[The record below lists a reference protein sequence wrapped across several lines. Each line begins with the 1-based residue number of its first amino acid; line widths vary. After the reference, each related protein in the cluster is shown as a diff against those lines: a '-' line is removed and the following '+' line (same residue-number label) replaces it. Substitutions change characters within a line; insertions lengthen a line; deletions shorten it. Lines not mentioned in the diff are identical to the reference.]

1 MTMRAIRMLRQRAP
15 LVEQVVD
22 DPVAARGEVV
32 VDIRCAGICHSDA
45 HYRADASRVR
55 LPVTLGHEIA
65 GVVAGTSQRVALHYL
80 LANGDML
87 GKERDGGF
95 AERVAVPAANA
106 VPIPDEVSFEQAAI
120 MMCSTATA
128 LHALRLASFQ
138 AGESLGIL
146 GFGGLGISALQLGQ
160 ALGASRVVVAEVVP
174 EKRALAA
181 SLGAETGPLDGVDVV
196 LDFAGHAPTTLAA
209 LRALAPGGRLV
220 LVAINL
226 RELTVDAYADV
237 LARERRIIGCSDHT
251 RDELVEL
258 MELARRGAIDLS
270 PAITRRV
277 PLDAARINEVL
288 DELERGTSHVR
299 TVIRT
304 SV

>member
-1 MTMRAIRMLRQRAP
+1 
-15 LVEQVVD
+15 
-22 DPVAARGEVV
+22 
-32 VDIRCAGICHSDA
+32 
-45 HYRADASRVR
+45 
-55 LPVTLGHEIA
+55 
-65 GVVAGTSQRVALHYL
+65 
-80 LANGDML
+80 ML
-87 GKERDGGF
+87 GKERDGGY
-95 AERVAVPAANA
+95 AERIAVPAANA

-138 AGESLGIL
+138 PSESLAIL
-146 GFGGLGISALQLGQ
+146 GFGGLGISALQLGR

-181 SLGAETGPLDGVDVV
+181 SLGAETGALDGVDVA

-226 RELTVDAYADV
+226 RDLTVDAYADV

-251 RDELVEL
+251 GDELVEL
-258 MELARRGAIDLS
+258 MDLARRGAIDLS
-270 PAITRRV
+270 QAITRRV
-277 PLDAARINEVL
+277 PLEASAINEVL
-288 DELERGTSHVR
+288 DELERGTAHVR
-299 TVIRT
+299 TTITVNPKP
-304 SV
+304 